1 MCTCFHKWRYVK
13 KEKQSRN
20 YEQST
25 WRMAYVKS
33 VSHNNHRHTHK
44 GFMAF
49 NWKWQ
54 RKNSQ
59 THIHSDRQHRHC
71 RVQFAIRMEMEIESI
86 SHRIIVCIAL
96 HCIILNGIR
105 KTFIVFD
112 ALTFW
117 FPFSTWKSSFELFL
131 FVAVTAV
138 VLGNIL
144 HNAVTKYGHGQ
155 NS

>member
-1 MCTCFHKWRYVK
+1 MKICEKRKAIK
-13 KEKQSRN
+13 KLWAINMKNGLREIGITQQSSSYTQRIYGIQLKMAKKKLTNTYTQRQTTQTLSSTIRN
-20 YEQST
+20 KNGNGNRIHIAS
-25 WRMAYVKS
+25 
-33 VSHNNHRHTHK
+33 NNC
-44 GFMAF
+44 M
-49 NWKWQ
+49 
-54 RKNSQ
+54 
-59 THIHSDRQHRHC
+59 
-71 RVQFAIRMEMEIESI
+71 
-86 SHRIIVCIAL
+86 